1 MTRAEESQPVPI
13 AQAEELLAIP
23 YAEALGDGRTI
34 SISPQVEALL
44 GYTQEEWMRDPLLWV
59 ELMHPEDRDRVVAA
73 CEAANRSGEPFRA
86 DYRLIARDGRVIRI
100 RDEAFLVRGADGSA
114 LCWQGV
120 MFDVTP
126 RPGSGSGRRAPT

>member
-1 MTRAEESQPVPI
+1 
-13 AQAEELLAIP
+13 LD
-23 YAEALGDGRTI
+23 DGRTI

-86 DYRLIARDGRVIRI
+86 DYRLIARDGRVVRI
-100 RDEAFLVRGADGSA
+100 RDEAFLVRGAAGSA

-120 MFDVTP
+120 MVDITSRHESESER
-126 RPGSGSGRRAPT
+126 RPLT